1 MLLIC
6 INIYDA
12 VTIEVS
18 MLATMISSV
27 HRATYRNIQI
37 WKFTY
42 KHALS
47 EPAEHVEAEVE
58 VELAINDATASI
70 SKI

>member
-1 MLLIC
+1 
-6 INIYDA
+6 
-12 VTIEVS
+12 

-27 HRATYRNIQI
+27 HRATYRNMQI

-47 EPAEHVEAEVE
+47 EPAEHVEVAVQVE
-58 VELAINDATASI
+58 AAINDTTARI